1 MSRNRF
7 ASTVVTSLEWQA
19 ALEQQCHDL
28 ASSFASGV
36 DLLVV
41 FVSPHFQ
48 PELEEIVGVL
58 TAVLSPRHMIGSTGE
73 SIVAD
78 AVEIEG
84 TPAI

>member
-41 FVSPHFQ
+41 FVSPHYQ

-58 TAVLSPRHMIGSTGE
+58 IVSIRLVSFGVL
-73 SIVAD
+73 
-78 AVEIEG
+78 EG
-84 TPAI
+84 QLNSLFAIHDSLELKI